1 MSDSTIW
8 RSSWSPAHSPV
19 RNAARSRCI
28 TRQRSMK
35 ELRDLL
41 PPLRVHEDLARFERR
56 TWADPTPER
65 IVLLAGLRE
74 KRRRSSAF
82 AWLDVRVR
90 ETLATEYWLA
100 NRSSFEEETGP
111 PSRLRYGG
119 QPSPAFMSEG
129 WCGRGT
135 RTPTVLLP
143 PAPQA
148 GASANSATSARRE
161 HRVWCRISSV
171 SDSLRLDNSR
181 VALLLAI
188 AHPASDVLRWRLEL
202 CSMLHS
208 ARTITMLHSR
218 RSGRSLLCSP

>member
-1 MSDSTIW
+1 
-8 RSSWSPAHSPV
+8 
-19 RNAARSRCI
+19 
-28 TRQRSMK
+28 
-35 ELRDLL
+35 
-41 PPLRVHEDLARFERR
+41 
-56 TWADPTPER
+56 
-65 IVLLAGLRE
+65 
-74 KRRRSSAF
+74 
-82 AWLDVRVR
+82 
-90 ETLATEYWLA
+90 
-100 NRSSFEEETGP
+100 
-111 PSRLRYGG
+111 
-119 QPSPAFMSEG
+119 MSEPFG
-129 WCGRGT
+129 SRSEPEGESNGAEGGT

-188 AHPASDVLRWRLEL
+188 AHLASDVLRWRLEL

-218 RSGRSLLCSP
+218 RSGRSLLCSTSRCRQEHPSASAVPFLTKGSRLCGTSSSACVSLRQPALAKSRVHRRRRQSRPWEDLPRLKRGAAQSCRFTAPYKQLRKTLSLPHSSK